1 MTPATVPLPSSVG
14 AASTEPPER
23 GAPHI
28 PRASLA
34 AVSTGKLTR
43 QELGWLLTQE
53 AQGAAE
59 RLRMGVQI
67 LKSNA
72 PPPLISAEGA
82 AGPHVDAT
90 LDALDEAMRMLSTI
104 HKVPSAGRGRRGRID
119 LASLL
124 WEVAPDARV
133 SIEPGGGTEISGDEV
148 EIRRMMHLLVGH
160 GSGAGS
166 AVTVRRDGDEVRVS
180 VVLGPDSSAT
190 ADTERA
196 WLSRMAIRYGG
207 KYELEGGMEVISLPA
222 DGAID
227 AKERDILRKELDEA
241 RKQGEA
247 YARELAQA
255 FAQGEGAVS
264 PSTFPPPMSHGPAS
278 GPIGALARFSGG
290 VAAEL
295 RTLIAQIGK
304 DTHGLRAAGPTP
316 STRALDAETDERID
330 SLKRR
335 VRDLHEVVSDLAA
348 LGEID
353 DAEPQEDID
362 LVVVTRA
369 VVKTLAG
376 HLERTGVELLVTT
389 VPEGAATMAMARLSP
404 KAASYLVRTLLSQ
417 AILATSRGDRVMVT
431 LVSGSSGQPADPG
444 APAGGGARLIVDDAG
459 ASLPAAAR
467 KAFVGLLVDP
477 STYGR
482 PSSVSLF
489 ICSELASW
497 QGALLELGDAPLGG
511 LRVGVHLPRVGPPSG

>member
-1 MTPATVPLPSSVG
+1 
-14 AASTEPPER
+14 
-23 GAPHI
+23 
-28 PRASLA
+28 
-34 AVSTGKLTR
+34 
-43 QELGWLLTQE
+43 
-53 AQGAAE
+53 
-59 RLRMGVQI
+59 MGVQI

-72 PPPLISAEGA
+72 PVAGDAAAVRITGA
-82 AGPHVDAT
+82 ADGPQGGVPPVDAT

-104 HKVPSAGRGRRGRID
+104 HKVPSSGRGRRGRID

-124 WEVAPDARV
+124 WEVAPDARI
-133 SIEPGGGTEISGDEV
+133 SIEPGGGTEISGDEA

-166 AVTVRRDGDEVRVS
+166 AVTVRREGDDVRVS

-222 DGAID
+222 DGAVD

-255 FAQGEGAVS
+255 FTAGEGAVS
-264 PSTFPPPMSHGPAS
+264 PSTFPPMGQAPEGE
-278 GPIGALARFSGG
+278 PIGTLARFSRG

-295 RTLIAQIGK
+295 RAVLSQVGRDVHAMRPGAPL
-304 DTHGLRAAGPTP
+304 G
-316 STRALDAETDERID
+316 STRAADAESDERLD
-330 SLKRR
+330 GMKRR
-335 VRDLHEVVSDLAA
+335 VRDAQEFVTELGD

-353 DAEPQEDID
+353 HTEPRAELD
-362 LVVVTRA
+362 LLDVTRA
-369 VVKTLAG
+369 ALRSLAAV
-376 HLERTGVELLVTT
+376 LERTGVELTLETIPN
-389 VPEGAATMAMARLSP
+389 VPGLKVPVRLSP
-404 KAASYLVRTLLSQ
+404 RAASYLVRALIAQ
-417 AILATSRGDRVMVT
+417 AIAATSRGHQVKVT
-431 LVSGSSGQPADPG
+431 VAAGAEGAVGERSGNI
-444 APAGGGARLIVDDAG
+444 PAGSGARLVVDDAG
-459 ASLPAAAR
+459 ASLPANARRAFAALE
-467 KAFVGLLVDP
+467 VEP

-489 ICSELASW
+489 VCSELAAW
-497 QGALLELGDAPLGG
+497 QGVLLELGDAPLGG
-511 LRVGVHLPRVGPPSG
+511 LRVGLHLPRIDG

>member
-1 MTPATVPLPSSVG
+1 VLTSG
-14 AASTEPPER
+14 
-23 GAPHI
+23 
-28 PRASLA
+28 

-67 LKSNA
+67 LKSNV
-72 PPPLISAEGA
+72 PPPLDPAAEAASGA
-82 AGPHVDAT
+82 PVDAT

-104 HKVPSAGRGRRGRID
+104 HRVPSSGRGRRGRID

-133 SIEPGGGTEISGDEV
+133 SIEPGGGTEINGDEA

-166 AVTVRRDGDEVRVS
+166 AVTVRREGDDVRVS
-180 VVLGPDSSAT
+180 VVLGPDSSAA

-207 KYELEGGMEVISLPA
+207 RYELEGGMEIISLPA
-222 DGAID
+222 DGAVD
-227 AKERDILRKELDEA
+227 AKERDVLRKELDEA

-247 YARELAQA
+247 YARELAEA
-255 FAQGEGAVS
+255 FAHGEGAVS
-264 PSTFPPPMSHGPAS
+264 PSTFPPPMSRGPEGES
-278 GPIGALARFSGG
+278 ISTLVRFSGG
-290 VAAEL
+290 LAAEL
-295 RTLIAQIGK
+295 RTLLSQIGR
-304 DTHGLRAAGPTP
+304 DVQALRASAGLG
-316 STRALDAETDERID
+316 SNRSLEAESDDRVDA
-330 SLKRR
+330 LKRR
-335 VRDLHEVVSDLAA
+335 IRDAQELVSELSGLGELDHTEPHAPLDLVELTRSAVRSLAA
-348 LGEID
+348 
-353 DAEPQEDID
+353 
-362 LVVVTRA
+362 
-369 VVKTLAG
+369 
-376 HLERTGVELLVTT
+376 HLERTGVELTVTT
-389 VPEGAATMAMARLSP
+389 VPDAPGVTAPIRLSP
-404 KAASYLVRTLLSQ
+404 RAATYLVRTLIAQ
-417 AILATSRGDRVMVT
+417 AIAATPRGQRV
-431 LVSGSSGQPADPG
+431 LVSIVAADSASAAPDGSPVG
-444 APAGGGARLIVDDAG
+444 AGARLIIDDAG
-459 ASLPAAAR
+459 ASLPAQAR
-467 KAFVGLLVDP
+467 KAFIGLDVEP

-511 LRVGVHLPRVGPPSG
+511 LRVGLHLPRVPALTAR